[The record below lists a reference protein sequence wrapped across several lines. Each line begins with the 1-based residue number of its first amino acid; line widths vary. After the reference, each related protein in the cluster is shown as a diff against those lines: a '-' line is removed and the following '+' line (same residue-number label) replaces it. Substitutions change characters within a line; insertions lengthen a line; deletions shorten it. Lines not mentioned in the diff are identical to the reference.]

1 LIAFSSNLVT
11 EHILESQDLD
21 EACTLHHPTSKMKVS
36 TSTIMASLLAFIN
49 AGNAWT
55 FDTPRQQFDGENN
68 FGCTAIYV
76 GKGEVIDYQVGIFSD
91 CTLRVYNDA
100 NCDVQIGISSN
111 DWTKKL
117 TRPIF
122 AFDVRDC

>member
-1 LIAFSSNLVT
+1 MKASI
-11 EHILESQDLD
+11 
-21 EACTLHHPTSKMKVS
+21 TSIITGLS
-36 TSTIMASLLAFIN
+36 ALATIS
-49 AGNAWT
+49 NAWT
-55 FDTPRQQFDGENN
+55 FDIPRQQFDGENN

-76 GKGEVIDYQVGIFSD
+76 GKGEIIDYQVGIFSD

-117 TRPIF
+117 TRSMF